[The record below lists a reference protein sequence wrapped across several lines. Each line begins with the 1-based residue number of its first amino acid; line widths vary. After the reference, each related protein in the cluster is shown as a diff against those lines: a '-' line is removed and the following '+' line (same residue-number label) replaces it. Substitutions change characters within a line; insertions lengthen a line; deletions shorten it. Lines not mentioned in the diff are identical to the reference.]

1 MQFFRAIP
9 KTFYTFDF
17 KNQSPK
23 VITNIFSRLKVKS
36 SVLTNAFA
44 FNKYQIEDGDTPEIV
59 AYKHYGDPKL
69 HWVICLTNDLID
81 PQFDFPLSTQSLENY
96 IIKKYNLNAIEDSF
110 SINPPLHYKLKI
122 ESTLS
127 EVNGKT
133 TTTVEETI
141 VTLQQYNHVSNSLV
155 NKISNSPTTDTAV
168 FRQNNS
174 DPNSPIVSTLSV
186 KSTYLPVS
194 IYDYETELNESKR
207 QIKILKPEYAQAMSI
222 ELESILNG

>member
-1 MQFFRAIP
+1 MQFFRSIP
-9 KTFYTFDF
+9 KTLYTFDF

>member
-1 MQFFRAIP
+1 MQFFRSIP
-9 KTFYTFDF
+9 KTLYTFDF

-23 VITNIFSRLKVKS
+23 IITNIFSRLKVKS